1 MATTVRD
8 LIVEINNSRTN
19 AKPNM
24 KDEQRIM
31 QAMLNDPDYK
41 VDVYKSTGVVGVYC
55 PYEESRRMLSNII
68 KDTTKIS
75 AKEATELAENYQFG
89 KTESEIM
96 VGISKEFINTYVET
110 GRKLPLGGREKSNI
124 ALEKRV
130 KEARPNNYPKK
141 IGVDADGK
149 DIYETVNDG
158 MIPSHNT
165 LKVHAGC
172 PDWLK

>member
-1 MATTVRD
+1 MSASLAILTLCAGIICRYEAVKVNNNNYETLISQSAATS
-8 LIVEINNSRTN
+8 LEN
-19 AKPNM
+19 
-24 KDEQRIM
+24 
-31 QAMLNDPDYK
+31 
-41 VDVYKSTGVVGVYC
+41 
-55 PYEESRRMLSNII
+55 
-68 KDTTKIS
+68 KIS
-75 AKEATELAENYQFG
+75 SYKKAIAIYPDRIDGYMKMIEAYEDDGKFG

-96 VGISKEFINTYVET
+96 VGISKEFINTFVET